1 MSNDMKSTIKD
12 LDAAVDYFDFPH
24 FICSN
29 LSTKKRGTAGEQI
42 YEARDIFFMR
52 NLLNNKFKVTYE
64 ETRRWGFDDCRKQY
78 RARLLNSDGVTHL
91 EYRIDMGINAV
102 AREMQGQAPETIAD
116 WISRWDNGLAFTD
129 YQERVDMLIE
139 RYCRE
144 KHDKGVKLLKDI
156 KTAQG
161 MLSTAKTELIA
172 AAATLSS
179 TKVASMVEQ
188 LSENLSFVGLMPAT
202 ED

>member
-1 MSNDMKSTIKD
+1 MSNMKTTIKN

-64 ETRRWGFDDCRKQY
+64 ETRRWGFDECQKQY

-91 EYRIDMGINAV
+91 EYRIDMEINAV
-102 AREMQGQAPETIAD
+102 AREMQGQTPETVSD
-116 WISRWDNGLAFTD
+116 WVSRWDNGLAFTD
-129 YQERVDMLIE
+129 YQERVDILIE

-144 KHDKGVKLLKDI
+144 KHDKGVELLKDI

-161 MLSTAKTELIA
+161 MLSTSKTELAA

-179 TKVASMVEQ
+179 TKVASMVQQ
-188 LSENLSFVGLMPAT
+188 LSESLSFVDHMPT
-202 ED
+202 SDD

>member
-1 MSNDMKSTIKD
+1 MSNMKTTIKD

-52 NLLNNKFKVTYE
+52 NLLNNQFKVTYE
-64 ETRRWGFDDCRKQY
+64 ETRRWGFDECQKQY
-78 RARLLNSDGVTHL
+78 RARLLNSDGVPHL
-91 EYRIDMGINAV
+91 EYRVDMEINAL
-102 AREMQGQAPETIAD
+102 AREMQGQTPETISD
-116 WISRWDNGLAFTD
+116 WVSRWDNGLAFTD
-129 YQERVDMLIE
+129 YQERVDILIE
-139 RYCRE
+139 RYCQE
-144 KHDKGVKLLKDI
+144 KHGKGVELLKDI

-161 MLSTAKTELIA
+161 MLSTSKTELAA

-179 TKVASMVEQ
+179 TKVASMVQQ
-188 LSENLSFVGLMPAT
+188 LSEDLSFVGLLPT
-202 ED
+202 SED